1 MKDFCADKYFPHS
14 CTASDR
20 FIYSTFIY
28 SKTTGCRAEMTKFFR
43 EFFFVKQFRKLLPAI
58 GFVFL
63 SLLTACNSVPEK
75 TRPDSGPSDSDKIQQ
90 GRYAQNKDSGPGDD
104 IDLSHI
110 PDAVPRKEVR
120 TIAGNKNPYT
130 VLGKTYRLIKDESSY
145 KERGFASWY
154 GKKFNGY
161 KTSNGEIYDMY
172 AMTAAHKTLPIP
184 SYVRVTNLQN
194 GKTVVVR
201 VNDRGPFHEG
211 RIIDLSYAAA
221 QRIGIH
227 KMGTGKVEVEIV
239 MPNDPPA
246 IPRRAEQTI
255 QAVNNS
261 RLPDNTYLQVAAFA
275 NREAAKNFAAAIAA
289 QISFLPVVH
298 SETQPKEVHRVRVGP
313 FKTSQELEIARQEL
327 AKKNFTDVHLVYV
340 K

>member
-1 MKDFCADKYFPHS
+1 MKKNSA
-14 CTASDR
+14 
-20 FIYSTFIY
+20 
-28 SKTTGCRAEMTKFFR
+28 FFA
-43 EFFFVKQFRKLLPAI
+43 FVGVCILFA
-58 GFVFL
+58 
-63 SLLTACNSVPEK
+63 LTACNSVPEK
-75 TRPDSGPSDSDKIQQ
+75 NQPDPGQSSSDKIQQ
-90 GRYAQNKDSGPGDD
+90 GRYAQDKDSGPGED

-110 PDAVPRKEVR
+110 PDAVPRQETR

-130 VLGKTYRLIKDESSY
+130 VLGKTYHLIKDESSY
-145 KERGFASWY
+145 KERGYASWY

-246 IPRRAEQTI
+246 IPRRAEHAI
-255 QAVNNS
+255 AAVNDS
-261 RLPDNTYLQVAAFA
+261 RLPANTYLQIAAFA
-275 NREAAKNFAAAIAA
+275 NRDAAKNFAASLAT
-289 QISFLPVVH
+289 QLSFLPVVH
-298 SETQPKEVHRVRVGP
+298 SDTQPKEIHRVRVGP
-313 FKTSQELEIARQEL
+313 FKTNQELQLAREEL
-327 AKKNFTDVHLVYV
+327 AKKNFTDVHVVYV

>member
-1 MKDFCADKYFPHS
+1 MKIVRYLIQC
-14 CTASDR
+14 
-20 FIYSTFIY
+20 
-28 SKTTGCRAEMTKFFR
+28 
-43 EFFFVKQFRKLLPAI
+43 
-58 GFVFL
+58 L
-63 SLLTACNSVPEK
+63 SLICLLMLAACESTPVKTQTAEQS
-75 TRPDSGPSDSDKIQQ
+75 SSDKIQQ
-90 GRYAQNKDSGPGDD
+90 GRYAQDRDSGPDED
-104 IDLSHI
+104 VDLSHI
-110 PDAVPRKEVR
+110 PDAVPRKETR

-130 VLGKTYRLIKDESSY
+130 VLGKTYHLIKDESSY
-145 KERGFASWY
+145 KERGYASWY

-227 KMGTGKVEVEIV
+227 QAGTGKVEVEIV
-239 MPNDPPA
+239 MPDDPPA
-246 IPRRAEQTI
+246 IPRRADQPAYATTD
-255 QAVNNS
+255 S
-261 RLPDNTYLQVAAFA
+261 KLPPNTFLQIAAFS
-275 NREAAKNFAAAIAA
+275 NRESAKNFAAALAT
-289 QISFLPVVH
+289 QIGFLPVVH
-298 SETQPKEVHRVRVGP
+298 SETQPKEIHRVRIGP
-313 FKTSQELEIARQEL
+313 FKTNQELQLARQEL
-327 AKKNFTDVHLVYV
+327 AKKDFTDVHLVYV

>member
-1 MKDFCADKYFPHS
+1 
-14 CTASDR
+14 
-20 FIYSTFIY
+20 
-28 SKTTGCRAEMTKFFR
+28 MTKI
-43 EFFFVKQFRKLLPAI
+43 VLCLKYCVVLMLVMI
-58 GFVFL
+58 V
-63 SLLTACNSVPEK
+63 SACSSVPDQQQPKDTE
-75 TRPDSGPSDSDKIQQ
+75 SSSDKIQK
-90 GRYAQNKDSGPGDD
+90 GRYAHEKDSGPGEDV
-104 IDLSHI
+104 DLSHI

-130 VLGKTYRLIKDESSY
+130 VLGKTYHLIKDESSY
-145 KERGFASWY
+145 KEKGYASWY

-221 QRIGIH
+221 QRIGIN
-227 KMGTGKVEVEIV
+227 KTGTGLVEVEIV
-239 MPNDPPA
+239 MPDDPPA
-246 IPRRAEQTI
+246 IPRRADQSNH
-255 QAVNNS
+255 AVNDS
-261 RLPDNTYLQVAAFA
+261 KLPDNTYLQIAAFS
-275 NREAAKNFAAAIAA
+275 NREAAKNFAAALAT
-289 QISFLPVVH
+289 QISLLPVVH
-298 SETQPKEVHRVRVGP
+298 SETQPKEIHRVRVGP
-313 FKTSQELEIARQEL
+313 FKTNQELQLARQEL
-327 AKKNFTDVHLVYV
+327 AKNNFTDVHLVYV